1 MLLPKDPVKSLHI
14 NSYSLMEFPY
24 LLVQRIKRNTQ
35 SQQLCKTR
43 HGGIMSDADSE
54 LTMLPASPSEDSND
68 ISRSNWISQVLSR
81 SMWAAELRAILRGAA
96 GSFLFGIPLLYT
108 VEVWAIGSSTNAL
121 RLLIVQLATFIV
133 VLLLT
138 QIEGFRRSLSI
149 NPLETVLESI
159 EALGIGIVCAAIA
172 LLLLRRITLGTP
184 LSEALGKLIFE
195 GVPFSLGVTL
205 ARSTLEGRRSSERR
219 TLEVEADSLLPSAV
233 AIRNTVGSTLGDTL
247 ADIDATLIGAI
258 VIAFSIAPTEEIA
271 ILASDL
277 PPLWLLLVMASSL
290 VISYII
296 VFASGFADR
305 RARVKRG
312 LLLSPITETLAAY
325 IVVLVAS
332 TLMLI
337 FFQQLS
343 TSDPWQEWLSNI
355 IVLGLPASVGG
366 AAGRI
371 LS

>member
-1 MLLPKDPVKSLHI
+1 MQP
-14 NSYSLMEFPY
+14 
-24 LLVQRIKRNTQ
+24 
-35 SQQLCKTR
+35 
-43 HGGIMSDADSE
+43 GIW
-54 LTMLPASPSEDSND
+54 T
-68 ISRSNWISQVLSR
+68 
-81 SMWAAELRAILRGAA
+81 AELRAILRGAA

-108 VEVWAIGSSTNAL
+108 VEVWAIGSSTNSL
-121 RLLIVQLATFIV
+121 RLLAVQLATFVV

-219 TLEVEADSLLPSAV
+219 ILEADSLLPSA
-233 AIRNTVGSTLGDTL
+233 INTVGATFAQSL
-247 ADIDATLIGAI
+247 ADVDATLIGAV

-296 VFASGFADR
+296 VFASGFTDR
-305 RARVKRG
+305 RARARRG
-312 LLLSPITETLAAY
+312 LLLSPVTETLAAY
-325 IVVLVAS
+325 VIVLLAS
-332 TLMLI
+332 TLMLV

-343 TSDPWQEWLSNI
+343 SNDPWQEWLSNV

-371 LS
+371 LA